1 MKKRRGRKRKMS
13 KEEERMREMAY
24 EIVEGVGFEKAIKLL
39 YEEAMRAERERYKE
53 EHPEDPSNGYYEREV
68 RLLGER
74 ERVKVPRTRKGG
86 FRSALLPE
94 RWKRDEEVGVRL
106 LEALLRVGY
115 SREKVRTILRRMGIR
130 AREEEIE
137 EFEGRMRGFIEHI
150 NTAPIEEDEVVFV
163 YLDGH
168 RLTIRTGDRSHTFT
182 LYVVMGITKEGRKRF
197 LHVEIR
203 EGREKSS
210 EWLRILKLLV
220 ERGLKKPLMFIT
232 DDLTGLDNVIKGL
245 FPKADHQLCLN
256 HLMRAI
262 RRNLPKQEAEDMVG
276 FIKAE
281 KEGSD
286 NKDLTVKK
294 FKEKLL
300 KIQEEHPNLKNY
312 IAYLIQNA
320 DNYWAFLSYPRQIR
334 RYIYTTNPI
343 EAVFRQVK
351 VMEHN
356 NMGFFASINHAYFSI
371 AIVLDSISYGW
382 RRPIPIFP
390 SVSYELNQL
399 AAVKYLTQS

>member
-1 MKKRRGRKRKMS
+1 MRKRKGRKRKMS

-24 EIVEGVGFEKAIKLL
+24 EIVEGIGFERAIKLL
-39 YEEAMRAERERYKE
+39 YEEAMRAERERYRE

-68 RLLGER
+68 RLLGEK

-94 RWKRDEEVGVRL
+94 RWRRGEDVGVRL
-106 LEALLRVGY
+106 LEVLLRVGY
-115 SREKVRTILRRMGIR
+115 SREKVRVILGRMGIR
-130 AREEEIE
+130 VKEGEIE
-137 EFEGRMRGFIEHI
+137 EFEGRMSGFIEHI
-150 NTAPIEEDEVVFV
+150 NTAPIEEDEMAFV

-182 LYVVMGITKEGRKRF
+182 LYVAMGITKEGKKRF
-197 LHVEIR
+197 LHVEVR

-300 KIQEEHPNLKNY
+300 KIQEKHPHLKNY

-356 NMGFFASINHAYFSI
+356 NMGFFASISFAYFSI
-371 AIVLDSISYGW
+371 AIVLDSISSGW
-382 RRPIPIFP
+382 RRPIPTFL
-390 SVSYELNQL
+390 SVSYELNQI
-399 AAVKYLTQS
+399 AALKYLTQS

>member
-1 MKKRRGRKRKMS
+1 M
-13 KEEERMREMAY
+13 
-24 EIVEGVGFEKAIKLL
+24 
-39 YEEAMRAERERYKE
+39 
-53 EHPEDPSNGYYEREV
+53 
-68 RLLGER
+68 RLLGEK
-74 ERVKVPRTRKGG
+74 ERVRVPRTRKGG

-94 RWKRDEEVGVRL
+94 RWKRGEDVGIRL
-106 LEALLRVGY
+106 LEVLVKIGY
-115 SREKVRTILRRMGIR
+115 SREKVRVILGEMGIR
-130 AREEEIE
+130 ARDEEME
-137 EFEGRMRGFIEHI
+137 EFEGRMRGFIENI
-150 NTAPIEEDEVVFV
+150 NTAPIEEDMAFV

-182 LYVVMGITKEGRKRF
+182 LYLVMGITREGKKRF

-220 ERGLKKPLMFIT
+220 ERGLTKPLMFIT

-300 KIQEEHPNLKNY
+300 KIQEKHPHLKNY
-312 IAYLIQNA
+312 IAYLLI
-320 DNYWAFLSYPRQIR
+320 LP
-334 RYIYTTNPI
+334 
-343 EAVFRQVK
+343 
-351 VMEHN
+351 
-356 NMGFFASINHAYFSI
+356 
-371 AIVLDSISYGW
+371 
-382 RRPIPIFP
+382 P
-390 SVSYELNQL
+390 SDPQAHLHH
-399 AAVKYLTQS
+399 